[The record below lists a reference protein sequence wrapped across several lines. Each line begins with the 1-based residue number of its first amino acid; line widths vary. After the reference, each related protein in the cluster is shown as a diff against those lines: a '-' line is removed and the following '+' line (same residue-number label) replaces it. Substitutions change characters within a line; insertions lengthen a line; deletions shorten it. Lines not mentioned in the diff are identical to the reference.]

1 MIDFRTFAYV
11 IMAAAAALAAAA
23 WGFSPAS
30 VFAQ

>member
-1 MIDFRTFAYV
+1 MIDFRTIAYV
-11 IMAAAAALAAAA
+11 IMAAAAALAAA